1 MSSYYEAAILL
12 DTGTI
17 LESRTKCCSHGPFL
31 LIRENRQI
39 PLQVAIGAKEENQGE
54 ENREY
59 GAAYDQEGLSHKVT
73 LEKDLKDV
81 KEQVM

>member
-1 MSSYYEAAILL
+1 M
-12 DTGTI
+12 
-17 LESRTKCCSHGPFL
+17 
-31 LIRENRQI
+31 
-39 PLQVAIGAKEENQGE
+39 AIGAKEENQGE